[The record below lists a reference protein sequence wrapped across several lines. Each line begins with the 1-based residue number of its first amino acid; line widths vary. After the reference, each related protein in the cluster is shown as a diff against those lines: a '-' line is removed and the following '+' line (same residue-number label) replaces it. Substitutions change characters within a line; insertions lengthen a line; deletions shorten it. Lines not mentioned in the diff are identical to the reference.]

1 MTEKIIAG
9 ILFAIAL
16 AAFVLSGRS
25 FLGKGFLLNN
35 AYIYASGKER
45 ETMDKKPYYRQTGI
59 VLALIGLIFLLN
71 GVSVLVKADWISW
84 LVGGVMAIAVIY
96 AIGSTVAIEKRKKQ
110 K

>member
-9 ILFAIAL
+9 ILFTIAL
-16 AAFVLSGRS
+16 AAFALSVRS
-25 FLGKGFLLNN
+25 FLEKGFLLNN

-45 ETMDKKPYYRQTGI
+45 EKMDKKPYYRQTGI

-71 GVSVLVKADWISW
+71 GVSVLLNADWISW
-84 LVGGVMAIAVIY
+84 LVGGVLAITIIY
-96 AIGSTVAIEKRKKQ
+96 AIGSTVAIEKKKKQ